1 MADTFTTLLRFITQ
15 TDMGNINQWGPVFNS
30 AFAELADEGIAG
42 TVDIDVTFGDVTVAP
57 SNGLT
62 DNQRPMHLRI
72 IGAPGTTRTVT
83 FPLLSKLYIVGN
95 ATNPATNIIFT
106 TVGGTSITLTASQT
120 PTMIFVDA
128 VNNEVRIMG
137 RSDAAIAG
145 IPWTAFGISITSATS
160 GDDAFNCFYSKQG
173 KIASIIIPAH
183 NVTVNASTWVIFFDD
198 GNLPPAIQHAGV
210 NIAYPMTVTINAGGT
225 IIPSFLTI
233 EPAAAVSMRFRSA
246 DPDDS
251 PGEDTVYGI
260 GVDRDLAQDLLM
272 MYSVN

>member
-1 MADTFTTLLRFITQ
+1 MADTFTTLLRFILQ
-15 TDMGNINQWGPVFNS
+15 QDLGNINQWGTTFNN
-30 AFAELADEGIAG
+30 AFAELADEAIAG

-57 SNGLT
+57 MNGLT

-72 IGAPGTTRTVT
+72 VGAPGTTRTIT
-83 FPLLSKLYIVGN
+83 FPLLSKLYVVGN
-95 ATNPATNIIFT
+95 ATNPATNIILT
-106 TVGGTSITLTASQT
+106 TLGGTSITLTASQT

-128 VNNEVRIMG
+128 VQDEVRIMG

-183 NVTVNASTWVIFFDD
+183 NVTVSASTWVIFFDD
-198 GNLPPAIQHAGV
+198 GNLPPSIQHAGV
-210 NIAYPMTVTINAGGT
+210 DIAYPMTVTINSGGT
-225 IIPSFLTI
+225 VIPSFLTI
-233 EPAAAVSMRFRSA
+233 EPGTANSMRFRSA
-246 DPDDS
+246 DPDDF
-251 PGEDTVYGI
+251 PTEDQVYGP
-260 GVDRDLAQDLLM
+260 GVDRDLAQDLLL